1 MKDDPFMRVSPLD
14 LKYIPSA
21 HDDFHD
27 RDLTPMRILMHVKD
41 PKLASQVFAVSHAD
55 DLQNIPPSL
64 PVQRWDAIE

>member
-1 MKDDPFMRVSPLD
+1 
-14 LKYIPSA
+14 
-21 HDDFHD
+21 
-27 RDLTPMRILMHVKD
+27 VKD